1 MPGLDFTAASPKT
14 DVDGFGTGE
23 DFTEGGD
30 VDGLHSDV
38 D

>member
-1 MPGLDFTAASPKT
+1 MPGLDFTATSPYT
-14 DVDGFGTGE
+14 NVDGFETGE
-23 DFTEGGD
+23 DFEEGGD